1 MNNSTSDKAI
11 ARGLVGGFMATIAM
25 DLVCAGFFASM
36 GMPADLTYSFI
47 GNVAGSLFS
56 RIGMDLSGSR
66 PLGAVVHFL
75 LGIALGGLLGLAV
88 SRIKALQADSL
99 GKNLLLGIAY
109 TEIVSQPIVA
119 TAPLLGNMTSSE
131 ILHWYALST
140 GMHLIYGTILGGILS
155 CRQRAVT
162 STDYAA

>member
-1 MNNSTSDKAI
+1 
-11 ARGLVGGFMATIAM
+11 
-25 DLVCAGFFASM
+25 
-36 GMPADLTYSFI
+36 
-47 GNVAGSLFS
+47 
-56 RIGMDLSGSR
+56 MDLSGSR

-75 LGIALGGLLGLAV
+75 LGIALGGLLGLAM
-88 SRIKALQADSL
+88 SRIKALQADAL

-131 ILHWYALST
+131 ILQWYALST

-155 CRQRAVT
+155 YRQKTVA
-162 STDYAA
+162 STDYAP